1 MKIRNRY
8 AITTIILGFLLAGCA
23 TETRIDPIQ
32 PIELGNLT
40 FLAPTGEGW
49 EYNRDDSSNI
59 ETVLFV
65 RGGYGSPAFGV
76 MVWQMRVDDPVN
88 SEDDLW
94 TGLVEPYR
102 DVWDAQGRNEIKKTE
117 CNPDQTLTT
126 IGLLCQVEGTA
137 NSEGNLSFWTE
148 RIGDIKTIEGEGY
161 VYAFVL
167 PNDNREIAV
176 IEYFQQILPD
186 VPPADTQKLLAEFA
200 RNVVLTN

>member
-1 MKIRNRY
+1 MNIRNRY
-8 AITTIILGFLLAGCA
+8 SITTIIFVFLLAGCA
-23 TETRIDPIQ
+23 TETPIDPSQ

-49 EYNRDDSSNI
+49 EYNRDDSSDF
-59 ETVLFV
+59 ETALFI
-65 RGGYGSPAFGV
+65 RGGWGSPAFGV
-76 MVWQMRVDDPVN
+76 MVWQVRVDDPVN
-88 SEDDLW
+88 SEEDIW
-94 TGLVEPYR
+94 AGLLEPYR
-102 DVWDAQGRNEIKKTE
+102 DVWDAKERNELKKTE
-117 CNPDQTLTT
+117 CNPDQTLTA
-126 IGLLCQVEGTA
+126 IGLLCQVEGEA
-137 NSEGNLSFWTE
+137 DSEGNLSFWGE
-148 RIGDIKTIEGEGY
+148 RIGDIATIEGEGH